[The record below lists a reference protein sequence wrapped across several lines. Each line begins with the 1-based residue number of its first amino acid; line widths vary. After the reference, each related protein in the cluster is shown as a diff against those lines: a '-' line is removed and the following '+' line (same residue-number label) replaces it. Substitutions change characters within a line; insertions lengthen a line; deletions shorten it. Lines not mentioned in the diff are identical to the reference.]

1 MNMFKFEC
9 DFQKK
14 MDTKPA
20 KSTNY
25 NLEKFNEELKK
36 LSSLEI
42 LEWSLKNFKKNL
54 AFTTSFGIQS
64 SVLLHLIQSSSLKNE
79 VKIFWIDT
87 GYLPKETYLY
97 ANTLINKLSL
107 EITILQ
113 SEISPAHMEAMYGKL
128 WESNK
133 VEDINKYH
141 QIRKVDPLDKALKK
155 YSISCWG
162 SGVRSQQTTN
172 RGNMKF
178 IESIRD
184 ILSIRPLLGWSQK
197 DIFYYMKENSLPQH
211 PLFFQGYSTVGDWH
225 SSAAESSNTKGRSTR
240 FGGIKQECGLHVN
253 DYQI

>member
-1 MNMFKFEC
+1 METQPIKT
-9 DFQKK
+9 
-14 MDTKPA
+14 TK
-20 KSTNY
+20 Y
-25 NLEKFNEELKK
+25 NLEKFNEELIN

-42 LEWSLKNFKKNL
+42 LEWGLQKFENNL

-107 EITILQ
+107 NITILQ

-128 WESNK
+128 WESNR

-141 QIRKVDPLDKALKK
+141 QIRKVDPLDNALKK
-155 YSISCWG
+155 YSINCWG
-162 SGVRSQQTTN
+162 SGVRAQQTTN
-172 RGNMKF
+172 RGKMKF
-178 IESIRD
+178 IELIRD
-184 ILSIRPLLGWSQK
+184 TLSIRPLLGWSQK
-197 DIFYYMKENSLPQH
+197 DIFYYMKEKNLPQH
-211 PLFFQGYSTVGDWH
+211 PLFMQGYSTVGDWH
-225 SSAAESSNTKGRSTR
+225 SSSAESSNAKGRSTR
-240 FGGIKQECGLHVN
+240 FGGVKQECGLHVN

>member
-1 MNMFKFEC
+1 
-9 DFQKK
+9 
-14 MDTKPA
+14 MDTQPIKTT
-20 KSTNY
+20 KY
-25 NLEKFNEELKK
+25 NLEKFNEELIN

-42 LEWSLKNFKKNL
+42 LEWALQRFGNNL

-64 SVLLHLIQSSSLKNE
+64 SVLLHLIQSSSLKNK

-107 EITILQ
+107 NITILQ

-128 WESNK
+128 WESNR

-141 QIRKVDPLDKALKK
+141 QIRKVDPLDNALKK
-155 YSISCWG
+155 YSINCWG
-162 SGVRSQQTTN
+162 SGVRAQQTTN
-172 RGNMKF
+172 RGKMKF
-178 IESIRD
+178 IELIRD
-184 ILSIRPLLGWSQK
+184 TLSIRPLLGWSQK
-197 DIFYYMKENSLPQH
+197 DIFYYMKEKNLPQH
-211 PLFFQGYSTVGDWH
+211 PLFMQGYSTVGDWH
-225 SSAAESSNTKGRSTR
+225 SSSAESSNTKGRSTR

>member
-1 MNMFKFEC
+1 
-9 DFQKK
+9 
-14 MDTKPA
+14 MDTQPVKTT
-20 KSTNY
+20 KY
-25 NLEKFNEELKK
+25 NLEKFNEELIN

-42 LEWSLKNFKKNL
+42 LEWALQRFGNNL

-107 EITILQ
+107 NITILQ

-128 WESNK
+128 WESK
-133 VEDINKYH
+133 RVEDINKYH
-141 QIRKVDPLDKALKK
+141 QIRKVDPLDNALKK
-155 YSISCWG
+155 YSINCWG
-162 SGVRSQQTTN
+162 SGVRAQQTTN
-172 RGNMKF
+172 RGKMKF
-178 IESIRD
+178 IELIRD
-184 ILSIRPLLGWSQK
+184 TLSIRPLLGWSQK
-197 DIFYYMKENSLPQH
+197 DIFYYMKEKNLPQH
-211 PLFFQGYSTVGDWH
+211 PLFMQGYSTVGDWH
-225 SSAAESSNTKGRSTR
+225 SSSAESSNAKGRSTR

>member
-1 MNMFKFEC
+1 
-9 DFQKK
+9 
-14 MDTKPA
+14 MDTQPVKTT
-20 KSTNY
+20 KY
-25 NLEKFNEELKK
+25 NLEKFNEELIN

-42 LEWSLKNFKKNL
+42 LEWALQRFGNNL

-107 EITILQ
+107 NITILQ

-128 WESNK
+128 WESNR

-141 QIRKVDPLDKALKK
+141 QIRKVDPLDNALKK
-155 YSISCWG
+155 YSINCWG
-162 SGVRSQQTTN
+162 SGVRAQQTTN
-172 RGNMKF
+172 RGKMKF
-178 IESIRD
+178 IELIRD
-184 ILSIRPLLGWSQK
+184 TLSIRPLLGWSQK
-197 DIFYYMKENSLPQH
+197 DIFYYMKEKNLPQH
-211 PLFFQGYSTVGDWH
+211 PLFMQGYSTVGDWH
-225 SSAAESSNTKGRSTR
+225 SSSAESSNIKGRSTR
-240 FGGIKQECGLHVN
+240 FGGVKQECGLHVN

>member
-1 MNMFKFEC
+1 MNTQPIK
-9 DFQKK
+9 
-14 MDTKPA
+14 
-20 KSTNY
+20 TNKY
-25 NLEKFNEELKK
+25 NLEKFNEELIN
-36 LSSLEI
+36 LSSLEM
-42 LEWSLKNFKKNL
+42 LEWALQTFQNNL

-107 EITILQ
+107 NITILQ
-113 SEISPAHMEAMYGKL
+113 SEISPAHMEAIYGRL
-128 WESNK
+128 WESNR

-155 YSISCWG
+155 YSINCWG
-162 SGVRSQQTTN
+162 SGVRAQQTSN
-172 RGNMKF
+172 RGKMKF
-178 IESIRD
+178 IEYIRD
-184 ILSIRPLLGWSQK
+184 NLSIRPLLGWSQK
-197 DIFYYMKENSLPQH
+197 DIFYYMKEKNLPQH
-211 PLFFQGYSTVGDWH
+211 PLFMQGYSTVGDWH
-225 SSAAESSNTKGRSTR
+225 SSSAESSNAKGRSTR

>member
-1 MNMFKFEC
+1 
-9 DFQKK
+9 
-14 MDTKPA
+14 MDTRPIKTT
-20 KSTNY
+20 KY
-25 NLEKFNEELKK
+25 NLEKFNEELIK
-36 LSSLEI
+36 LSSLEM
-42 LEWSLKNFKKNL
+42 LEWSLQKFENNL

-107 EITILQ
+107 DITILQ
-113 SEISPAHMEAMYGKL
+113 SDISPAHMEATHGKL
-128 WESNK
+128 WEGDR

-155 YSISCWG
+155 YSINCWG
-162 SGVRSQQTTN
+162 SGVRAQQTTN
-172 RGNMKF
+172 RGKMKF
-178 IESIRD
+178 IELIRD
-184 ILSIRPLLGWSQK
+184 TLSIRPLLGWNQK
-197 DIFYYMKENSLPQH
+197 DIFYYMQEKNLPQH

-225 SSAAESSNTKGRSTR
+225 SSSAESSDAKGRSTR

>member
-1 MNMFKFEC
+1 
-9 DFQKK
+9 
-14 MDTKPA
+14 MDTNPIN
-20 KSTNY
+20 STKY
-25 NLEKFNEELKK
+25 NLEKLNKELIK
-36 LSSLEI
+36 LSSIEM
-42 LEWSLKNFKKNL
+42 LEWSLKKFENNL

-64 SVLLHLIQSSSLKNE
+64 SVLLHLLQNSSLKNQ

-107 EITILQ
+107 DITILQ
-113 SEISPAHMEAMYGKL
+113 SEISPAHMEAMHGKL
-128 WESNK
+128 WESNR

-141 QIRKVDPLDKALKK
+141 HIRKVEPLDKALKK
-155 YSISCWG
+155 YSVNCWG
-162 SGVRSQQTTN
+162 SGVRAQQTTN

-197 DIFYYMKENSLPQH
+197 DIYYYMQENNLPQH

-225 SSAAESSNTKGRSTR
+225 SSSAESSNSKGRSTR
-240 FGGIKQECGLHVN
+240 FGGIKQECGLHIN